1 MAVSMEERLKR
12 RKLDALKRGVHRAT
26 GGEATPIATH
36 LVGIGKAGAAV
47 IAEALRNLQPGGPR
61 LNALVVD
68 IGENDL
74 AEVRALADDLP
85 ADRAAVTVVSLD
97 VPDRDDLLAALE
109 TYPEYLSLEYPRHR
123 SNPHYQP
130 WLDASAP
137 LPKAGGHFSR
147 AVAKAIYGQAYY
159 GAPRV
164 LHEALVAFAAAV
176 DAVPSHAMVAVIFG
190 MGGGTGSGI
199 VVDLVRHLSNRCF
212 GRRVLMAG
220 IGIAPCDGDASDH
233 RGPGLYPLLNELD
246 TMGDEDKNAGV
257 VQSCG
262 ELFRNPFTAGFI
274 IVPQQQAW
282 LATHGLA
289 ETHRRGNREIASL
302 LTASGGTHLWELLR
316 LLNWVAA
323 PSTQHSAA
331 RTPWGAR
338 WIHMFGYAD
347 AAGGG
352 VAIGDDLLQRLGLLP
367 GYNPEFVELRVASLA
382 DADVAAVTAGLQQAL
397 RARRAANGGGGRT
410 AGLGSVRSS
419 LHQQGI
425 AAGTHRLAPGLRI
438 PGPGAQAPRP
448 LAAAGTG
455 HPAER
460 AIDTHRWHGGRQPL
474 GRRCVDRGA
483 DGGPAGRGPAVRAA
497 TRTPGGL
504 MALIAGQRHAT

>member
-1 MAVSMEERLKR
+1 M
-12 RKLDALKRGVHRAT
+12 
-26 GGEATPIATH
+26 
-36 LVGIGKAGAAV
+36 
-47 IAEALRNLQPGGPR
+47 
-61 LNALVVD
+61 
-68 IGENDL
+68 
-74 AEVRALADDLP
+74 
-85 ADRAAVTVVSLD
+85 SLD

-123 SNPHYQP
+123 NNPHYQP

-212 GRRVLMAG
+212 GRRVLIAG

-246 TMGDEDKNAGV
+246 IMGDEDKNAGV

-274 IVPQQQAW
+274 IVPQQQVW
-282 LATHGLA
+282 LATHDLD
-289 ETHRRGNREIASL
+289 ETHRRGSREIASL

-382 DADVAAVTAGLQQAL
+382 DADVAAVTADLQQAL
-397 RARRAANGGGGRT
+397 RPDVPPTVVEGAPPGSVQFVLPCISKASLQAFTGWRQAYESQAQARKLLDHSLLLEQGILLSAPSTRIAGMAGASLWGGDAWVAVPM
-410 AGLGSVRSS
+410 AGLLEEARPS
-419 LHQQGI
+419 
-425 AAGTHRLAPGLRI
+425 
-438 PGPGAQAPRP
+438 GPQLERQA
-448 LAAAGTG
+448 
-455 HPAER
+455 
-460 AIDTHRWHGGRQPL
+460 I
-474 GRRCVDRGA
+474 
-483 DGGPAGRGPAVRAA
+483 
-497 TRTPGGL
+497 
-504 MALIAGQRHAT
+504 